1 VADASNHTS
10 PLEPKPAG
18 GGLALRRRRLLQRL
32 AAATCAPALA
42 RAADLLRHG
51 GAPRPAATD
60 FPSAPERLLI
70 AALAE
75 TIIPATDTPGA
86 RKAGVHDFIA
96 MMINETF
103 TDPDRAAFR
112 DGLAAIEA
120 LSHDRYGNAYARLA
134 QSEQVALLEAVARGR
149 VSTPRLQGSAPEEL
163 FRLLKEL
170 TVIGYYT
177 SEIGATV
184 ELAHMIA
191 PGSYHGCTDMTAEQ
205 RAWSYGSTL
214 DGLF

>member
-1 VADASNHTS
+1 MVR
-10 PLEPKPAG
+10 PKPTG
-18 GGLALRRRRLLQRL
+18 ELALRRRQFLLIL
-32 AAATCAPALA
+32 ASATCSPALA
-42 RAADLLRHG
+42 RAVDLLSHG
-51 GAPRPAATD
+51 GTPQPPATN
-60 FPSAPERLLI
+60 FPSAPERRLI

-86 RKAGVHDFIA
+86 REAGVHDFIA
-96 MMINETF
+96 MMVNETF

-120 LSHDRYGNAYARLA
+120 LSRDRYGNAYARLA
-134 QSEQVALLEAVARGR
+134 QSEQAALLEAVALGR
-149 VSTPRLQGSAPEEL
+149 ISTPRPQGSAPEEF
-163 FRLLKEL
+163 FRVLKEL

-191 PGSYHGCTDMTAEQ
+191 PGSYLGCTDMTAEQ